1 MTIVQV
7 QDYND
12 ALTPNARQKITSR
25 GGRRTKECTYMVAL
39 TKPDETVK
47 GKYPYKDVLG
57 TAAVAFL
64 DAPRSTIDDPIV
76 LDDFKPLGVL
86 AEAVKITA
94 YTPTV
99 IAVAVMGAI
108 EAACD
113 QNVEKWQNMFPGERV
128 MLRVSG
134 VSRAFTDRPN
144 AQKLLPLGP
153 NFPALTPHLQQ
164 SNRRLTHGFS
174 QITNSNQSQV
184 SGYRTNSVFSQSVPC
199 RVITKPDSSTGLVYV
214 YLE

>member
-1 MTIVQV
+1 M
-7 QDYND
+7 
-12 ALTPNARQKITSR
+12 
-25 GGRRTKECTYMVAL
+25 
-39 TKPDETVK
+39 
-47 GKYPYKDVLG
+47 LG

-113 QNVEKWQNMFPGERV
+113 QNVEKRQNMFPGERV

-144 AQKLLPLGP
+144 AQKLLPLPEFSGIDTSSS
-153 NFPALTPHLQQ
+153 AKQ
-164 SNRRLTHGFS
+164 STASHGFS